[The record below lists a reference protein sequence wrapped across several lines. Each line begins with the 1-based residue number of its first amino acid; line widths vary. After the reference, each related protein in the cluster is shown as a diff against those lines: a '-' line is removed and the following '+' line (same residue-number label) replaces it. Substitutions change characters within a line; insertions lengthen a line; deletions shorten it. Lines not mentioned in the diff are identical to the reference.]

1 MLGSSFAANETR
13 FVESM
18 IGQSMLLAKL
28 NVSHRLRYALR
39 RQGNEGVGP
48 HALLEPGMG

>member
-18 IGQSMLLAKL
+18 TEHSMPLAKL

-48 HALLEPGMG
+48 HVLLEPEMG